1 MKKHIIWFIL
11 LLLAIATTYIFV
23 PRPYQ
28 VHWHANFALY
38 MSGELVDFSGNEYM
52 EETSRCNVT
61 TDVRPED
68 RIHLHDNK
76 GGLVHVHMAGSTWGD
91 LFSNLSWSLGQYH
104 MADIIGNIYQPTSE
118 NKLIY
123 LINGKPVMNPVNEL
137 VKSTDRLLV
146 WYGTGTEEEIV
157 KKWESL
163 VPKDADEYNHKPD
176 PAACGSNSYGWLTP
190 IAEPLMNLKEKLF
203 HSHDE

>member
-1 MKKHIIWFIL
+1 MDMKKHIIWFIL

-76 GGLVHVHMAGSTWGD
+76 
-91 LFSNLSWSLGQYH
+91 
-104 MADIIGNIYQPTSE
+104 
-118 NKLIY
+118 
-123 LINGKPVMNPVNEL
+123 
-137 VKSTDRLLV
+137 
-146 WYGTGTEEEIV
+146 
-157 KKWESL
+157 
-163 VPKDADEYNHKPD
+163 
-176 PAACGSNSYGWLTP
+176 
-190 IAEPLMNLKEKLF
+190 
-203 HSHDE
+203 